1 MSEAPPP
8 GGVRKPHAGP
18 LLEALFPDGAIA
30 DRLVPF
36 RDEAVGSGAE
46 GDAMSSRTDATAH
59 LRLIAP
65 ALSGPVSTPAE
76 RRLSA
81 RTPPLVTADG
91 VRVEAIG
98 FDVANLHRDAWL
110 DLAEHAAE
118 PNPFLDP
125 DFALAAAR
133 HLPMAHRPV
142 FVVARG
148 LVGGRMR
155 MMGLLALE
163 SGRRRLSGA
172 AAGWSHPYMALGAP
186 LLGTARAAEALEGLL
201 AWVGAHVPRAGA
213 LLIPSLTRDGATAQL
228 LRRGAMAHGRGFRL
242 LDPRARA
249 VLRFDEQGAPAAA
262 SKDVRRLWRRLGEEG
277 ALDFRVVSE
286 PVAVRNGLEQFL
298 VLEAAGWKGQR
309 GTALLS
315 DSRAA
320 AFARSAVRMMA
331 RRGAARLVALTLDGR
346 AIAIGVV
353 LISGRQAAFW
363 KIAHD
368 PAFARFSPGVQ
379 LSLRLAEHCASDP
392 CIESIDSCASE
403 NHPMID
409 RFWPQRLA
417 VADAMASLPSG
428 LGAAGARY
436 RLSVARETARRNAR
450 LLVKRAF
457 LTITGRKAT

>member
-1 MSEAPPP
+1 VSEAPPP
-8 GGVRKPHAGP
+8 GGGRTRHAGP
-18 LLEALFPDGAIA
+18 LLETPFPYGALAG
-30 DRLVPF
+30 RSVPF
-36 RDEAVGSGAE
+36 RDKAAGSDAQ
-46 GDAMSSRTDATAH
+46 GDAMSSRAGAATQFQPIGSAFGQ
-59 LRLIAP
+59 
-65 ALSGPVSTPAE
+65 SVSTPAE

-81 RTPPLVTADG
+81 RKPPLVTADG

-98 FDVANLHRDAWL
+98 FDVASLHREAWL

-133 HLPMAHRPV
+133 HLPMAHRPI

-172 AAGWSHPYMALGAP
+172 AAGWEHPYMALGAP

-201 AWVGAHVPRAGA
+201 AWVGANVPRAGA

-249 VLRFDEQGAPAAA
+249 VARFDEEGAPPVAT
-262 SKDVRRLWRRLGEEG
+262 KELRRLWRRLGEQG
-277 ALDFRVVSE
+277 ALDFRVVDD

-298 VLEAAGWKGQR
+298 VLEAAGWKGER
-309 GTALLS
+309 GTAMLS

-320 AFARSAVRMMA
+320 AFARSAVRLMA
-331 RRGAARLVALTLDGR
+331 RRGAARLAALTLEGC

-379 LSLRLAEHCASDP
+379 LSLRLAEHCAADP
-392 CIESIDSCASE
+392 RIEAIDSCASE

-409 RFWPQRLA
+409 RIWPQRLA
-417 VADAMASLPSG
+417 VADAMAALPSG
-428 LGAAGARY
+428 PGAAGARY

-450 LLVKRAF
+450 ILAKRAF
-457 LTITGRKAT
+457 LAISGRKST